1 MIHLE
6 VSEFNIVSRIQ
17 KMFTEWYNNGINRVC

>member
-17 KMFTEWYNNGINRVC
+17 KMFTEWYNNGINRVW